1 MKRKTSFRISLALI
15 IIATLITIYF
25 YSSFPEQIDSHWDLQ
40 GRVNDTLPKSL
51 GLFMVPV
58 MALVIIILFYF
69 LPRFDPMQ
77 ESRERLD
84 HIYGGVILVFTL
96 FMLYVQS
103 MLIIWN
109 LGYMLNISLAIIPG
123 ISILFYYLGMIMKGI
138 PRNWFIGIRTPWT
151 LSDKKVWDRT
161 HRLASPIFKAMA
173 ILLLLG
179 LIFRNY
185 MITIVFIPIIA
196 AIFFLLVYS
205 YYIYAKKAKKK
216 EKHHAHR
223 PKSRH

>member
-1 MKRKTSFRISLALI
+1 V
-15 IIATLITIYF
+15 
-25 YSSFPEQIDSHWDLQ
+25 D
-40 GRVNDTLPKSL
+40 DTLPKSL
-51 GLFMVPV
+51 GMFMVPV
-58 MALVIIILFYF
+58 MAFVLMILFYF
-69 LPRFDPMQ
+69 LPRFDPVQ

-96 FMLYVQS
+96 FMLYIQS
-103 MLIIWN
+103 LLIIWN

-123 ISILFYYLGMIMKGI
+123 ISLLFYYLGMILKGI

-205 YYIYAKKAKKK
+205 YVIYAKKARSRAKNNAHMRKKK
-216 EKHHAHR
+216 H
-223 PKSRH
+223 